1 MTADERRDAIRR
13 FFAGMTEYTFHS
25 QLGVVDPPLVDYV
38 SDLLTRFVRS
48 ESIYR
53 MRRPNG
59 RRLSGVAEMLREAK
73 SRIGDARRAAHRHI
87 GDFTLFWTGVYPEAL
102 KQIQASSRK
111 DHLLD
116 LHSEGKRAYHVAS
129 TIPASAESPRA
140 DVLRSLSDQF
150 ELCAYGLG
158 EVRREWERRDED
170 GPGPLWIN

>member
-38 SDLLTRFVRS
+38 SDLLVRFVRC
-48 ESIYR
+48 EAVFR
-53 MRRPNG
+53 MRRPTG
-59 RRLSGVAEMLREAK
+59 RRISGVAEMLREAK
-73 SRIGDARRAAHRHI
+73 ARIGDARRAAHRHI
-87 GDFTLFWTGVYPEAL
+87 GDFTLFWVGVYPEAL
-102 KQIQASSRK
+102 KQIQASNRQ

-116 LHSEGKRAYHVAS
+116 FHTEGKRAYHVAS
-129 TIPASAESPRA
+129 TIPASGESPQD
-140 DVLRSLSDQF
+140 DVLRRLSDQF
-150 ELCAYGLG
+150 DLCAYGLG